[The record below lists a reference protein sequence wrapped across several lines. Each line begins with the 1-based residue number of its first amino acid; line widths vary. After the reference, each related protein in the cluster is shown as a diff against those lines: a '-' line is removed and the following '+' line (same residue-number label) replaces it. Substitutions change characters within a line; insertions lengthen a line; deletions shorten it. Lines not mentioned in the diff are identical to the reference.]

1 MGDTVSTEA
10 GFILEAHSFAWGFSE
25 PTSPPPSPLW
35 EDSLATGKISVN
47 RRCVGGMGNY
57 TGTLEINHEPTVD
70 MTANLELILILAW
83 EKVFSNTP

>member
-1 MGDTVSTEA
+1 M
-10 GFILEAHSFAWGFSE
+10 
-25 PTSPPPSPLW
+25 
-35 EDSLATGKISVN
+35 
-47 RRCVGGMGNY
+47 GGMGNY